1 MAEKRVSVRLA
12 AVGGR
17 QVRAELEGIG
27 EAGARGFG
35 RLSREME
42 AANARLAAFSRRVR
56 IAAAAAVAAAAAAGV
71 AMIRSGLQTVD
82 AQAKLAQSLGTTV
95 ASIQTLERA
104 GELAGVSM
112 SGIEQATKDLTR
124 RLSQAAAG
132 SGPAA
137 DALERLGLSATDLIA
152 LPLDQRVGA
161 INTAIEAFVPVAE
174 RAAVAGQLFGEEGS
188 IAMSRIDTATL
199 RPATEDVLA
208 FGVVVSEQDADQI
221 ERTNDAISR
230 LGLVWRGLSNQ
241 LAVAAAPALE
251 AVANAMA
258 SVASRTGPLG
268 IAIRGLFDNI
278 GRMATYAG
286 TFAALLA
293 GRWVAGMVA
302 AAISVRGL
310 ATALVVMRGALIRTG
325 IGALIVGAG
334 ELIYQFG
341 QLVSGAG
348 GFGNAMALLGNLVS
362 EVWER
367 IKIGAASYAASAM
380 AAFADVQAASAT
392 AMQGALEGVVGF
404 ANAAVNSFEGVFE
417 AIKAVWGLLPAAI
430 GDLAFQAANSL
441 IEGVE
446 AMLNGVVSRINGFID
461 GVNAG
466 LEALGVERQISLIA
480 DLDLGQ
486 LENRFAGAATQAA
499 TAAQDAFA
507 SAFADNPLAVPDL
520 GMTGAAND
528 ATASAEAWRQTAATL
543 ANGTLQPLEAVEA
556 LRTAMRATGTEAE
569 TSLEGAT
576 LAAERLNAALAA
588 DEAGGGPAATL
599 DATAAAAGRAGGALQ
614 SAADVARQS
623 WDAAQSAVERTKEI
637 AKGLADDITGPIKE
651 ALKSGELS
659 WQSFASAVSGI
670 AQNLANRLID
680 TAVKPIED
688 ALFRAFSGS
697 GGGGGGLF
705 GWLTSTLGGLFG
717 MGGTFA
723 RGGAFG
729 PAGEIT
735 AFARG
740 GVVSRP
746 TVFPFAR
753 GIGLMGEAGPEA
765 ILPLRRGPGG
775 RLGVEAGGAPA
786 TPQTIPQITPRI
798 INVLDPSLV
807 GDYLATPAGERA
819 IVNVIRRNRSAF
831 DA

>member
-17 QVRAELEGIG
+17 QVRAELEGVG

-71 AMIRSGLQTVD
+71 AMVRSGLQTVD

-161 INTAIEAFVPVAE
+161 INAAIESFVPVAE

-199 RPATEDVLA
+199 RQATEDVLA

-241 LAVAAAPALE
+241 LGVAAAPALE

-268 IAIRGLFDNI
+268 VAVRGLFDSI
-278 GRMATYAG
+278 GRLTAYAG

-310 ATALVVMRGALIRTG
+310 ATALVVMRGALIRSG

-367 IKIGAASYAASAM
+367 IKMGAGSFAASAM

-404 ANAAVNSFEGVFE
+404 ANAAVNSFEGAFE

-446 AMLNGVVSRINGFID
+446 AMLNGVVSRINGFIG

-466 LEALGVERQISLIA
+466 LEALGVERRIGLIA

-486 LENRFAGAATQAA
+486 LENRFAGAAAQAA
-499 TAAQDAFA
+499 NAAQDAFA
-507 SAFADNPLAVPDL
+507 GAFADNPLAVPDL
-520 GMTGAAND
+520 GLTGAASD
-528 ATASAEAWRQTAATL
+528 AAASAEAWRQTAATL
-543 ANGTLQPLEAVEA
+543 ADGALQPLEAVEA
-556 LRTAMRATGTEAE
+556 LRTAMRAAGIEAE

-576 LAAERLNAALAA
+576 LAADRLNAALAE
-588 DEAGGGPAATL
+588 DETGGPAATL
-599 DATAAAAGRAGGALQ
+599 DETAAAAGRAGGALQ

-623 WDAAQSAVERTKEI
+623 WDAARAAVERTQEI
-637 AKGLADDITGPIKE
+637 ARGLAEDITGPIKE

-680 TAVKPIED
+680 NAFKPIED
-688 ALFRAFSGS
+688 ALFRAFSGA
-697 GGGGGGLF
+697 GTGGGGGLF
-705 GWLTSTLGGLFG
+705 GWLTSALGGLFG
-717 MGGTFA
+717 IGGTFA

-729 PAGEIT
+729 QTGEIT
-735 AFARG
+735 AFASG

-765 ILPLRRGPGG
+765 ILPLRRGRGG
-775 RLGVEAGGAPA
+775 RLGVEASGEGQGSQSA
-786 TPQTIPQITPRI
+786 TRI
-798 INVLDPSLV
+798 VNVLDPSIV
-807 GDYLATPAGERA
+807 GDYLATPAGERL
-819 IVNVIRRNRSAF
+819 IVNVIRRNRGGL

>member
-1 MAEKRVSVRLA
+1 MVEKRVSVRLA

-17 QVRAELEGIG
+17 QVRAELEGVG

-42 AANARLAAFSRRVR
+42 AANTRLAAFSRRVKV
-56 IAAAAAVAAAAAAGV
+56 AAAAAVAAAMAAGV
-71 AMIRSGLQTVD
+71 AMVRTGLQTVD

-132 SGPAA
+132 TGPAA
-137 DALERLGLSATDLIA
+137 DALDRLGLSATDLIA
-152 LPLDQRVGA
+152 LPLDQRVGT
-161 INTAIEAFVPVAE
+161 INAAIEEFVPAAQ

-199 RPATEDVLA
+199 RQATEDVLA

-230 LGLVWRGLSNQ
+230 LGLIWRGLSNQ

-258 SVASRTGPLG
+258 AIASRTGPLG

-278 GRMATYAG
+278 SRLSTYAA

-293 GRWVAGMVA
+293 GRWVAGMA
-302 AAISVRGL
+302 AAALSVRGL
-310 ATALVVMRGALIRTG
+310 ATALVLLRGALIRTG

-334 ELIYQFG
+334 ELIYQFTR
-341 QLVSGAG
+341 LVSSAG
-348 GFGNAMALLGNLVS
+348 GFGAAMALLKGLAV
-362 EVWER
+362 EVWDR
-367 IKIGAASYAASAM
+367 IKMGAAAAGAATTAMFFDLKADAASSM
-380 AAFADVQAASAT
+380 QSAI
-392 AMQGALEGVVGF
+392 ESVVGF
-404 ANAAVNSFEGVFE
+404 GNTAANTFEGAYE
-417 AIKAVWGLLPAAI
+417 AIKATWGLLPAAI
-430 GDLAFQAANSL
+430 GDLVFQAANSL
-441 IEGVE
+441 IDGVE
-446 AMLNGVVSRINGFID
+446 AMLNGVVSRINGFIG

-466 LEALGVERQISLIA
+466 LEALGVERRIPVVP

-486 LENRFAGAATQAA
+486 IENRFEGAA
-499 TAAQDAFA
+499 TAATTAAQAAFDQ
-507 SAFADNPLAVPDL
+507 AFADTPLTVPDL
-520 GMTGAAND
+520 GLTAAAEAARGRASTARTSAFDLADRATAPLTSLATLGAALNGPETAND
-528 ATASAEAWRQTAATL
+528 PSAGAAASAD
-543 ANGTLQPLEAVEA
+543 
-556 LRTAMRATGTEAE
+556 
-569 TSLEGAT
+569 
-576 LAAERLNAALAA
+576 RLNASLAETEAALGRAGSAA
-588 DEAGGGPAATL
+588 SG
-599 DATAAAAGRAGGALQ
+599 AGGALKQ
-614 SAADVARQS
+614 AAEAGSKAWDSAKEAI
-623 WDAAQSAVERTKEI
+623 ERTKDL
-637 AKGLADDITGPIKE
+637 AKGLAEDITGPLKD

-670 AQNLANRLID
+670 AQNLASRLID
-680 TAVKPIED
+680 SAFKPIED
-688 ALFRAFSGS
+688 ALFRAFSGGGAS
-697 GGGGGGLF
+697 GGGAFGWIAKAIGDLFGGG
-705 GWLTSTLGGLFG
+705 
-717 MGGTFA
+717 FA
-723 RGGAFG
+723 RGGVFAQTG
-729 PAGEIT
+729 QVA

-740 GVVSRP
+740 GIVNQP

-775 RLGVEAGGAPA
+775 RLGVEAGTAQPAPEIA
-786 TPQTIPQITPRI
+786 PRI
-798 INVLDPSLV
+798 INVLDPGLV

-819 IVNVIRRNRSAF
+819 ILNVIRRNRGAF
-831 DA
+831 DG